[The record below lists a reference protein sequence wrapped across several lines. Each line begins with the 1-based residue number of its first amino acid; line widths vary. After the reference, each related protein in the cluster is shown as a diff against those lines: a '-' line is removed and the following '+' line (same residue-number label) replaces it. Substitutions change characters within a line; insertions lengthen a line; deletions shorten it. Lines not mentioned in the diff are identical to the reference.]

1 MQITLDIDVQ
11 ICRDLKV
18 LVVEV
23 AKNFEAHHV
32 VLDRYVVYFPQLY
45 NIYPTTLGGVRESSI
60 LLY

>member
-11 ICRDLKV
+11 ICRDLKA

-32 VLDRYVVYFPQLY
+32 VLDRCVVCFSQIY
-45 NIYPTTLGGVRESSI
+45 NIYQMKLGGVRESSI
-60 LLY
+60 LP